1 MLRVV
6 YQAATDLKPGQKVE
20 ILESRGRVTIK
31 IRAGAAADDYVPPLN
46 AELKIFVDK
55 CTWYQ
60 IWRGQIISAA
70 SPDSPLTVQ
79 FEVDPTVDRVQGV
92 NIRESKGVV
101 RLHIC
106 PDLTAEELAHAVNRP
121 IELFLAGGQWFQFW
135 QGEIVTGDD
144 AQGNAAA

>member
-6 YQAATDLKPGQKVE
+6 YEATTDLDPDRLVE
-20 ILESRGRVTIK
+20 IRETRGRVTIK
-31 IRAGAAADDYVPPLN
+31 VRAGASADEYVPPLN
-46 AELKIFVDK
+46 AELARFVAK

-60 IWRGQIISAA
+60 IWRGQIIGANH
-70 SPDSPLTVQ
+70 PESPLTVQ
-79 FEVDPTVDRVQGV
+79 YEVDPQVSRIQGV
-92 NIRESKGVV
+92 QIRESKGRV

-106 PDLTAEELAHAVNRP
+106 PDLTAEELARAVNRP

-135 QGEIVTGDD
+135 EGEIVTGDD